1 MHLRSH
7 NLAAILRERRPAMAR
22 TIFLKVRVTEAERD
36 TAHEVAE
43 RQGLTISQMV
53 RKVFGLDTAPKDQAD

>member
-1 MHLRSH
+1 
-7 NLAAILRERRPAMAR
+7 MAR

-43 RQGLTISQMV
+43 RQGLTISQV
-53 RKVFGLDTAPKDQAD
+53 IRRALGLDKRDD

>member
-1 MHLRSH
+1 
-7 NLAAILRERRPAMAR
+7 MAR

-36 TAHEVAE
+36 TAHTVAE

-53 RKVFGLDTAPKDQAD
+53 RKTFGLDTAPKDQAG